1 MRKGNGTC
9 AGLAWDGDRYKHRS
23 IWWKEGRRVEG
34 GDQESSW
41 GGGEDKGTTHRCSRS
56 GKDFGL
62 PLENSRSP
70 WKRFD
75 LSDRGVTL
83 GRRVL
88 GGSHVGRAWEMEAG
102 MMESQ

>member
-1 MRKGNGTC
+1 MMET
-9 AGLAWDGDRYKHRS
+9 DTS
-23 IWWKEGRRVEG
+23 I
-34 GDQESSW
+34 DQ
-41 GGGEDKGTTHRCSRS
+41 EDKGTTHRCSRS